1 MLGIIFFLF
10 NIKFPGG
17 QRLIHEYKNS
27 ILSIAGS
34 KFFSFSLTLMYYL
47 FLRSEIHREI
57 PAFIGLS
64 PSPPP
69 LHLDNLH
76 IGTNFQGTGRSS
88 NGLGSPSGMRSPNIL
103 PTAPKPTSNLVKPA
117 KLFNNQNGG
126 GLNGTERNG
135 VVENVGHGGQFNGS
149 AGSNKT
155 DNGQV
160 NSFILVII

>member
-1 MLGIIFFLF
+1 M
-10 NIKFPGG
+10 
-17 QRLIHEYKNS
+17 Y
-27 ILSIAGS
+27 
-34 KFFSFSLTLMYYL
+34 FSF
-47 FLRSEIHREI
+47 FRSEIHREI

-76 IGTNFQGTGRSS
+76 IGSSGQGAGRSS
-88 NGLGSPSGMRSPNIL
+88 NGLCSPGGMRSPNIL

-135 VVENVGHGGQFNGS
+135 VIENGGHGGHLNGS

-155 DNGQV
+155 ANGQV
-160 NSFILVII
+160 K